1 MTTAD
6 DGRWHPGIGDPN
18 ATGWITVAAYVTAM
32 LLCYLCQR
40 QGPRG
45 PHRRFW
51 WDMALIMGFLGIN
64 KQLDLQTWLT
74 EMGRDL
80 ALEYGWYA
88 HRRVAQAF
96 FIAAMVVA
104 GLGISVW
111 LAQRLKDLDVYARR
125 AAYGLVVLGV
135 FVLVRAASFHH
146 VDMLLGFRWNNIAIN
161 AVLELS
167 GISAIVHSAWAR
179 WQFHRLNR
187 R

>member
-1 MTTAD
+1 M
-6 DGRWHPGIGDPN
+6 
-18 ATGWITVAAYVTAM
+18 
-32 LLCYLCQR
+32 
-40 QGPRG
+40 
-45 PHRRFW
+45 
-51 WDMALIMGFLGIN
+51 IMGLLGVN

-74 EMGRDL
+74 EVGRDL

-88 HRRVAQAF
+88 HRRVVQAL
-96 FIAAMVVA
+96 FIAVMMVA

-146 VDMLLGFRWNNIAIN
+146 VDMLLGFSWNNIAVN
-161 AVLELS
+161 AVLELG
-167 GISAIVHSAWAR
+167 GIGAIVHSAWAR
-179 WQFHRLNR
+179 WQSRRLIR